1 MTMEGSMEPWIETCR
16 GTVPPWECDVTEHWT
31 IAYYFDRVAVAEAVI
46 AEELGLFDR
55 LRDGGFARRYDVR
68 FAREFRAGA
77 AFHIESAALG
87 GDRGVRLGHR
97 FVDSES
103 GEVTTWFDEHWD
115 GAAAAVPAQLL
126 GAWEGPEFEV
136 RAEPASLAVAIPSSR
151 GRVMSNEL
159 DEFGRFGLA
168 PIVHKFTDACIQIGA
183 AVGLTA
189 DYIKSARRA
198 YSTFELRL
206 RIDRTPGLG
215 APFRIDSCIAQ
226 LGNSSVRFVHVM
238 VDPRTGEEIG
248 RLGQYGVQLD
258 LDARRPAALAPEL
271 RERALRL
278 VAPSG

>member
-1 MTMEGSMEPWIETCR
+1 MDPWIETCR
-16 GTVPPWECDVTEHWT
+16 GTVPPWETDVTEHWT
-31 IAYYFDRVAVAEAVI
+31 IAFYFDRVAVAEAAI

-55 LRDGGFARRYDVR
+55 LRSGGFTRRYDVR

-77 AFHIESAALG
+77 AFHIESAALAG
-87 GDRGVRLGHR
+87 GAGLRLGHR

-115 GAAAAVPAQLL
+115 GVPAVTAPNLA
-126 GAWEGPEFEV
+126 AWEGPEFEA
-136 RAEPASLAVAIPSSR
+136 RPEPSSLARAIPAAR
-151 GRVMSNEL
+151 GRVRTLEL

-183 AVGLTA
+183 AIGLTA
-189 DYIKSARRA
+189 DYIQSARRA

-206 RIDRTPGLG
+206 KIDRAPQLG
-215 APFRIDSCIAQ
+215 EPFRIDSCIAQ

-238 VDPRTGEEIG
+238 HDPRTGEEIA

-271 RERALRL
+271 RERAQRL
-278 VAPSG
+278 VLPT